1 MFNLVRFNP
10 MREMSD
16 LHRQMDRFFN
26 TPFFN
31 VTALADEGRA
41 EPWYPSVDMFED
53 EGNLVIKAEL
63 AGMSKDDI
71 DVNIEDGTLTLSGER
86 KSDNEVVADQYYRRE
101 RTYGKFLR
109 TFALPAD
116 VDPDKI
122 SAEFKDG
129 VLKIEI
135 PKPEEKK
142 PRQIT
147 VH

>member
-1 MFNLVRFNP
+1 MLNLVRFNP
-10 MREMSD
+10 MREMND
-16 LHRQMDRFFN
+16 FQRQIDRFFN
-26 TPFFN
+26 PPFFN
-31 VTALADEGRA
+31 AGVLADGVRGER
-41 EPWYPSVDMFED
+41 WYPSVDMFDNED
-53 EGNLVIKAEL
+53 ALIIKAEL
-63 AGMSKDDI
+63 PGLSKDDI
-71 DVNIEDGTLTLSGER
+71 DVNIENGKLTLSGER
-86 KSDNEVVADQYYRRE
+86 KSENEVTEDQYYRRE
-101 RTYGKFLR
+101 RSCGKFVR

-122 SAEFKDG
+122 AAEFKDG

>member
-10 MREMSD
+10 RREMND
-16 LHRQMDRFFN
+16 FNRQIDRFFN

-31 VTALADEGRA
+31 VGALADEGRA
-41 EPWYPSVDMFED
+41 ELWYPSVDMFD
-53 EGNLVIKAEL
+53 NDGALVIKAEL
-63 AGMSKDDI
+63 PGLSKDDI
-71 DVNIEDGTLTLSGER
+71 DVNIEDGKLTLSGER
-86 KSDNEVVADQYYRRE
+86 KSENEVAEDQYYRRE
-101 RTYGKFLR
+101 RTYGKFVR
-109 TFALPAD
+109 AFALPAD

-122 SAEFKDG
+122 AAEFKDG

-135 PKPEEKK
+135 PKPEDKK

>member
-10 MREMSD
+10 VKEMND
-16 LHRQMDRFFN
+16 FHMQMDRFF
-26 TPFFN
+26 TPSFFS
-31 VTALADEGRA
+31 VGPLAHENRA
-41 EPWYPSVDMFED
+41 ELWYPAVDMFENED
-53 EGNLVIKAEL
+53 ALVVKAEL
-63 AGMSKDDI
+63 PGLSKDDI
-71 DVNIEDGTLTLSGER
+71 DVNIDDGKLTLSGER
-86 KSDNEVVADQYYRRE
+86 KSENEVGEDKFYRRE
-101 RTYGKFLR
+101 RTYGKFVR

-116 VDPDKI
+116 IDPDKI
-122 SAEFKDG
+122 LAEFKDG

>member
-10 MREMSD
+10 VREMND
-16 LHRQMDRFFN
+16 FHRQMDRFFH
-26 TPFFN
+26 TPFLR
-31 VTALADEGRA
+31 VGAPSDESRA
-41 EPWYPSVDMFED
+41 ETWHPSVDVFESED
-53 EGNLVIKAEL
+53 ALVINAEL
-63 AGMSKDDI
+63 PGLSKDDI
-71 DVNIEDGTLTLSGER
+71 DVNIDEGKLTLSGER
-86 KSDNEVVADQYYRRE
+86 KSDSEVKEDKFYRRE
-101 RTYGKFLR
+101 RTYGKFVR

-116 VDPDKI
+116 IDPDKI